1 MKTINLEKE
10 KMITLTG
17 KEFNK
22 KKIVTFAKQSLKIN
36 TLQIKMI
43 VKLGKIVVIKLN
55 TEVLDIAYVI

>member
-22 KKIVTFAKQSLKIN
+22 KKLTFAKQSLKIN
-36 TLQIKMI
+36 TLQIKTI
-43 VKLGKIVVIKLN
+43 VKLGKIVVIKVN

>member
-43 VKLGKIVVIKLN
+43 VKLGKIVIIKLN